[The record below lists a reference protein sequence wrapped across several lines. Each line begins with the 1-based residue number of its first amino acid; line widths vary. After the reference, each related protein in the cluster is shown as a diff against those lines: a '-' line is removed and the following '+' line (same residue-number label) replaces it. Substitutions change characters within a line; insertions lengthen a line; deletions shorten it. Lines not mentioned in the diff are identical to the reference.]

1 MSRQAALDQIAAA
14 KGKLPRDQIERAV
27 RAFQATYTA
36 KDWRKRADLLAED
49 VIFEDTVG
57 VPPPA
62 IGRQAAADYFRLIIE
77 SGWNVEM
84 TPEKI
89 IVMGDEAFVITRGA
103 WGVAGEVPA
112 RLTLIH
118 NFKFNERGEIQHVR
132 IAYDEGCLVE

>member
-14 KGKLPRDQIERAV
+14 RGKLPRQQIEDAV
-27 RAFQATYTA
+27 RAFQATYAA
-36 KDWRKRADLLAED
+36 KDWRKRAGLLAED

-57 VPPPA
+57 VTPPA
-62 IGRQAAADYFRLIIE
+62 IGRAVAADYFRLIIA

-84 TPEKI
+84 TPEKV

-103 WGVAGEVPA
+103 WGVEGEEPA

-118 NFKFNERGEIQHVR
+118 NFKFNLSGEIRHVR
-132 IAYDEGCLVE
+132 IAYDEGCLLD